1 MVAPILSSH
10 YTELRERKLP
20 TTYEPIATQTLGSA
34 AASITFSSI
43 AATYTDL
50 RIVQVLTGTTNAYTK
65 IRFNGDTGTN
75 YSSTNIRADGTTASS
90 QQEINDSGIR
100 INGNYPVTSIPSL
113 NTIDVFSYAGSTNKT
128 VLNSASNDQNGAGGL
143 NRTVGLW
150 RNTAAITSITIY
162 EFTGATFAAGTTAT
176 LYGIKNA

>member
-1 MVAPILSSH
+1 MPS
-10 YTELRERKLP
+10 
-20 TTYEPIATQTLGSA
+20 TYEPIATTTLSSA
-34 AASITFSSI
+34 SSSITFSSI
-43 AATYTDL
+43 PATYTDL

-65 IRFNGDTGTN
+65 LRFNGDTGTN
-75 YSSTNIRADGTTASS
+75 YSSTNIRGDGSTASS
-90 QQEINDSGIR
+90 QRETSDTGIR
-100 INGNYPVTSIPSL
+100 INGNYPVNSTPSL
-113 NTIDVFSYAGSTNKT
+113 NTVDVFSYGGSTNKT

-162 EFTGATFAAGTTAT
+162 EFTGDTFAAGTTAT